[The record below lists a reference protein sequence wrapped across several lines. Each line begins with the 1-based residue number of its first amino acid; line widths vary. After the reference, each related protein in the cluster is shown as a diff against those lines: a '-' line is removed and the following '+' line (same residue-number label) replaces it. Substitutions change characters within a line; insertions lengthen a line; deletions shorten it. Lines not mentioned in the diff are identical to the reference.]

1 MSYVTTISEFG
12 IQFSDTQRLYNIRV
26 YHTHGPAA
34 NTLNGQRNAAAI
46 ARNGAQRLAHN
57 DAK

>member
-1 MSYVTTISEFG
+1 MKSYVTTISEFG

-46 ARNGAQRLAHN
+46 ARNGAQT
-57 DAK
+57 